1 MRLIGLM
8 FIITLAVAGIIYL
21 ALARV
26 GFFTLV
32 GGWVEKGSKPF
43 KEGDKLKDTQK
54 GEVNK

>member
-26 GFFTLV
+26 GFFTIV
-32 GGWVEKGSKPF
+32 GGWMEKATKPF
-43 KEGDKLKDTQK
+43 KEGDKVREKLKGDGK
-54 GEVNK
+54 